1 MMARPYRNVIRIQ
14 YGGYIMGMHTVHS
27 EGEYPAVLC
36 SIRRAKD
43 PDAGDLLH
51 SLKGQYGQFIFSLLQ
66 PYPADFFQIS
76 DCSFQG
82 RRTRGIYRPRFEFMG
97 EGGA

>member
-36 SIRRAKD
+36 SIRRSKD
-43 PDAGDLLH
+43 PDAGDFFH
-51 SLKGQYGQFIFSLLQ
+51 FLKGQYGQFIFSLLQ
-66 PYPADFFQIS
+66 LFPADFSRYRIAASRAAAPAAFTVPAS
-76 DCSFQG
+76 NLWG
-82 RRTRGIYRPRFEFMG
+82 R
-97 EGGA
+97 GA